1 MNNSISDRTK
11 FYTSLYDSDEFISEL
26 GKMTLEMGRLEA
38 ELKTF
43 LQKVGI
49 RTNLGRDTLGL
60 LIAKL
65 NNCELINS
73 QDICRFN
80 DLRKQRN
87 FLTHNLYAI
96 LSNQVEERSTS
107 VVDRLQDDVESYV
120 EHVLTLRR
128 SIRELMDMLYQKEQ
142 KLAL

>member
-38 ELKTF
+38 ELKAF
-43 LQKVGI
+43 LRKAGI
-49 RTNLGRDTLGL
+49 RTNLDRDTLGL

-65 NNCELINS
+65 ANCELINS

-87 FLTHNLYAI
+87 FLTHNLYAM
-96 LSNQVEERSTS
+96 LSNQVDERSTS
-107 VVDRLQDDVESYV
+107 AVERLQDDVESYV
-120 EHVLTLRR
+120 AHVLTLRR
-128 SIRELMDMLYQKEQ
+128 STRELMDMLYQKEQ